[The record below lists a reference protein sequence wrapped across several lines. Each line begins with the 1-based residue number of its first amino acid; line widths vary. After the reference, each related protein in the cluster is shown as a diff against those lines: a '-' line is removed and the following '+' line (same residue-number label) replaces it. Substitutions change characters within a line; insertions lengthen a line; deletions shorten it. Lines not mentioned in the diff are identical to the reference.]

1 MMNDLEFS
9 EAVKSM
15 RNRTT
20 RMEHEGD
27 YWSPEERSQL
37 EHLFHT
43 GIGITAIAIQLQRT
57 EPAVAQQIERQ
68 DLYQRRQYRQRRR
81 SPKERC
87 GCLCGRCGLDPE
99 CCSYRGAPVGE
110 QEGV

>member
-1 MMNDLEFS
+1 MNDLEFS

-87 GCLCGRCGLDPE
+87 SCLCGRCGLDPE

>member
-1 MMNDLEFS
+1 MNDQEFS
-9 EAVKSM
+9 EAVKNM

-43 GIGITAIAIQLQRT
+43 GIGITAIAIQLQKT
-57 EPAVAQQIERQ
+57 EPAVAQQIEKQ
-68 DLYQRRQYRQRRR
+68 DLYQRSQYRQRRR
-81 SPKERC
+81 TIKDHC
-87 GCLCGRCGLDPE
+87 TCLCGRCGLDPQ
-99 CCSYRGAPVGE
+99 CCPYRVAPMGE
-110 QEGV
+110 QEDT